1 MLPGNGMPRAQEVQR
16 VSKENYHLIRKKG
29 STEFRTYQKVISWQY
44 AAATVMLVAYP
55 ILSKFNICDNG
66 ADRDLTLKIHIEQDR
81 GSYDLLLDHQDRK
94 TPV

>member
-1 MLPGNGMPRAQEVQR
+1 MANLLQR
-16 VSKENYHLIRKKG
+16 LDYRIAL
-29 STEFRTYQKVISWQY
+29 SWQY

-81 GSYDLLLDHQDRK
+81 GSYDLLLDHQDRNLK
-94 TPV
+94 NTKLLRLL